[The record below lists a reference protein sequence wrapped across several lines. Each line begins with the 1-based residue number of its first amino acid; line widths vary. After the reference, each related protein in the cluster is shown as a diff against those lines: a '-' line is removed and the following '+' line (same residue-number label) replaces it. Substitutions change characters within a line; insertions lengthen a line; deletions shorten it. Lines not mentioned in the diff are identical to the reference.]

1 MHDLDAAQHLR
12 RLEAGSGS
20 DALPKQSRVAGTATS
35 TDVSKASEPC
45 NSRGFIMQRSTFAG
59 LCCLGPNGCSKEAHR
74 AGIDNTQDGRHMGG
88 VVPCARREGRPT
100 CSEALMAQAA
110 AFMRGSCK
118 ETWGRHNWTPA
129 FCWSQLTGFSCKL
142 SDASKLGRAESLHNA
157 CFMPKE
163 DSRPFS
169 PCMLEW

>member
-59 LCCLGPNGCSKEAHR
+59 LCCLWPNGCSKEAHR
-74 AGIDNTQDGRHMGG
+74 AGIDTQDGRLRCG
-88 VVPCARREGRPT
+88 VVPRALCEGRPT

-110 AFMRGSCK
+110 AFTKGNCK
-118 ETWGRHNWTPA
+118 ETWG
-129 FCWSQLTGFSCKL
+129 S
-142 SDASKLGRAESLHNA
+142 NA
-157 CFMPKE
+157 
-163 DSRPFS
+163 
-169 PCMLEW
+169 